1 MRRKNLSVFFT
12 PCFFAGKT
20 ISPTKILALNFVVK
34 VTIRRKNPSK
44 NRNTTQNP
52 IFVATHFL
60 GFCDAF
66 RRVFVVIPT
75 KYSVGESVIF
85 VATNFFPTKKFRCF
99 FYTKFL
105 FGIGFY
111 DAKNDFRRDEKN
123 ASQSR
128 VSLKN

>member
-1 MRRKNLSVFFT
+1 MFF
-12 PCFFAGKT
+12 
-20 ISPTKILALNFVVK
+20 SPENYFTDEILAIIFVVK
-34 VTIRRKNPSK
+34 LTIRRKNPSK

-60 GFCDAF
+60 GFSDAF
-66 RRVFVVIPT
+66 RRVFVVVPT

-85 VATNFFPTKKFRCF
+85 AATNFFPTKKFRCF

-105 FGIGFY
+105 FGTGVY
-111 DAKNDFRRDEKN
+111 DEKNDFRRDEKN